1 MVNCAI
7 RNTRY
12 GVTQRVDSKKKM
24 LDENYSHLDNQKGGA
39 ICAVQAMLGK
49 CNLCCTNNSSS
60 YFT

>member
-24 LDENYSHLDNQKGGA
+24 LDENYSHLDNVKGGNVY
-39 ICAVQAMLGK
+39 ITSNSRSCAVQAVLYKLGRA
-49 CNLCCTNNSSS
+49 
-60 YFT
+60 